1 MDNQFWRTLMEAD
14 FEEIITTQERLREI
28 TGEPSHQISSKV
40 IDHVDEI
47 CAKYIAASPYLLVAS
62 RGADGLLDQS
72 PKGDAAGFVHVLNS
86 KTLIVPD
93 RFGNKRV
100 DTFENL
106 LVHPE
111 IALFFIIPDH
121 TFTLRV
127 SGKGK
132 IVRDRSLQA
141 QFAVNDREPNLL
153 MAVTVEEAFLHCAKS
168 IARANL
174 WKPEKWPDIS
184 EVPSLAEGMVA
195 HGKLSNSVTEMQS
208 MIDKD
213 YETRMY

>member
-1 MDNQFWRTLMEAD
+1 MQVEFG
-14 FEEIITTQERLREI
+14 EIITTQERLREI
-28 TGEPSHQISSKV
+28 TGEPSHLILSKV
-40 IDHVDEI
+40 INHVDEI

-153 MAVTVEEAFLHCAKS
+153 MAVTVEEAFLHCAKF

>member
-1 MDNQFWRTLMEAD
+1 MEAD

-28 TGEPSHQISSKV
+28 IGEPSHRILGKA

-47 CAKYIAASPYLLVAS
+47 CAKYIAASPYILVAS

-111 IALFFIIPDH
+111 IALFFIIPDYA
-121 TFTLRV
+121 FTLRV

-132 IVRDRSLQA
+132 IVRDQALQA
-141 QFAVNDREPNLL
+141 KLGINSKEPNLL
-153 MAVTVEEAFLHCAKS
+153 MAVTVEETFLHCAKS

-195 HGKLSNSVTEMQS
+195 HGKLSDSITEMQS
-208 MIDKD
+208 LIDKD

>member
-1 MDNQFWRTLMEAD
+1 MTTEFDEVIAD
-14 FEEIITTQERLREI
+14 QERLREI
-28 TGEPSHQISSKV
+28 IGEPSHRILGKV
-40 IDHVDEI
+40 IDHIDEI
-47 CAKYIAASPYLLVAS
+47 CAKYIAACPYIIVAT

-72 PKGDAAGFVHVLNS
+72 PKGDPAGFVHVRDP
-86 KTLIVPD
+86 KTIIVPD

-100 DTFENL
+100 DSFENL

-111 IALFFIIPDH
+111 VALFFIIPDH

-127 SGKGK
+127 SGKGR
-132 IVRDRSLQA
+132 IVRDQALQKLL
-141 QFAVNDREPNLL
+141 AVDGREPNLL

-174 WKPEKWPDIS
+174 WKPEKWPDTS

-195 HGKLSNSVTEMQS
+195 HGKLSDSVREMQVI
-208 MIDKD
+208 IDKD
-213 YETRMY
+213 YQTRMY